1 MQNLNYRTLLL
12 KYRNNTF
19 SGHNLSNLWECFSNK
34 INAGL
39 IRSIFLD
46 DLNSFVVDATHADA
60 DFKTIF
66 KNIQNKIEE
75 NEAVTYI
82 YNMEDLRNL
91 PFSENLECETLAQGL
106 DLVKFSAPIEYTL
119 NGKTVNF
126 SEN

>member
-1 MQNLNYRTLLL
+1 MQNLNYKSLLL

-19 SGHNLSNLWECFSNK
+19 SGHDLSNLWECFSNK
-34 INAGL
+34 INADL

-46 DLNSFVVDATHADA
+46 DLNSFVVDTTNAGA

-82 YNMEDLRNL
+82 YNIDDIRNL
-91 PFSENLECETLAQGL
+91 HFSDNLELETLAQGL
-106 DLVKFSAPIEYTL
+106 DQINLSTPIEYAV
-119 NGKTVNF
+119 NGKTEKF